1 MSVRKRTSIKIL
13 IPGLFFLLLMVCLQ
27 ISFAAAEERILNFHS
42 EITVHEDATMTV
54 EETITVRA
62 EGNQIKRGI
71 YRDFPTRYKDSRSNP
86 YVVGFRVV
94 RVTRNGSPEPYHT
107 AGLSNG
113 QRVYIGENNTFLQ
126 PGEYTYALTYETDHQ
141 LGFFQDFDELY
152 WNVTGNGW
160 DFPIDKASAEIHL
173 PADAGRKIIST
184 AGYTG
189 PQGAQ
194 EKDFEEER
202 LPSGSISFSTTRAL
216 GAREG
221 LTVAVSW
228 PKGYVAKPADRPA
241 PVDEDK
247 ILFGAGFAYA
257 GLGLLV
263 LLTYYM
269 MVWLR
274 VGRDP
279 ESGNIVV
286 RYTPPSDMTPAVMRY
301 IRRMGYDDKG
311 IAAALIN
318 MAVKGHMTLYEEGG
332 EYLLKKAEKGKVPL
346 SAEEKKIL
354 DHLLGTDREI
364 RLIQSNHASISKAI
378 TALKEYLKQKYEKIY
393 FMTNRRY
400 FIAGLV
406 ITVLML
412 LASGFGVAMK
422 KQMLPPFIFICVW
435 LTGWSVGVIVLV
447 LQVIARWKTTFHG
460 GSHTAL
466 NGAGAVFLT
475 LFSLPFIGGE
485 IAGMVMMAK
494 FSSIMVVVFLM
505 VSMALNYLF
514 FHLLKAPTRAGRTI
528 LDAIEGFKT
537 FLSATEKN
545 QMNMMNPPDRTP
557 EIFEKFLP
565 YALALDVE
573 QQWAEQFSTALSRAA
588 AEGYQPAWY
597 HGTSLD
603 IFSAATFAGSLSGA
617 FADALSSSS
626 TAPGSS
632 SGSGGGGSSGGGG
645 GGGGGGGW

>member
-1 MSVRKRTSIKIL
+1 MKQDSGRMIWSMAV
-13 IPGLFFLLLMVCLQ
+13 LLLRLFLPAPGV
-27 ISFAAAEERILNFHS
+27 SADERILDFHS
-42 EITVHEDATMTV
+42 DITVREDATMTV
-54 EETITVRA
+54 AETITVIA
-62 EGNQIKRGI
+62 EGVQIKRGI
-71 YRDFPTRYKDSRSNP
+71 YRDFPTRYEDNRGNP
-86 YVVGFRVV
+86 YHVGFRVV
-94 RVTRNGSPEPYHT
+94 SVTRNGSPEPHHIID
-107 AGLSNG
+107 LSNG
-113 QRVYIGENNTFLQ
+113 KRVYIGEKNTFLQ
-126 PGEYTYALTYETDHQ
+126 PGEYTYTLTYETDHQ

-160 DFPIDKASAEIHL
+160 DFPIDKASAEIRL

-216 GAREG
+216 AAREG

-228 PKGYVAKPADRPA
+228 PKGYVAQPANRAA
-241 PVDEDK
+241 PVDGDE
-247 ILFGAGFAYA
+247 ILSGAGLAYA

-263 LLTYYM
+263 LLTFYI
-269 MVWLR
+269 MVWFR

-301 IRRMGYDDKG
+301 ITRMGYDDKG

-318 MAVKGHMTLYEEGG
+318 MAVKGHVALYEEGG

-354 DHLLGTDREI
+354 DHLLGSGGEI
-364 RLIQSNHASISKAI
+364 RLIQSNHASIRRAVAS
-378 TALKEYLKQKYEKIY
+378 LKEYLKQNYEKIY
-393 FMTNRRY
+393 FITNRRY

-406 ITVLML
+406 ITAL
-412 LASGFGVAMK
+412 LLLTSGFGIATK
-422 KQMLPPFIFICVW
+422 KQMLPAFIFICVW

-447 LQVIARWKTTFHG
+447 LQVIARWKAIFR
-460 GSHTAL
+460 GSPHSVL

-494 FSSIMVVVFLM
+494 FSSVMVVVFLI

-537 FLSATEKN
+537 FLSATEKDRL
-545 QMNMMNPPDRTP
+545 NMMSPPDRTP
-557 EIFEKFLP
+557 ETFEKYLP

-597 HGTSLD
+597 HGTSLGMFTAD
-603 IFSAATFAGSLSGA
+603 TFAGSLSGA
-617 FADALSSSS
+617 FADAVSSSS
-626 TAPGSS
+626 AAPGSS